1 MYIYKPAR
9 ERLRTKRKHKII
21 KQQHTVL
28 LSRITHTRR
37 HRDAAHQEFFF
48 RILFGHVSISRLRR
62 GRVPVSRV
70 RVAFARWR
78 KVVNAPLHNKKKV
91 VALSAGDYSKFT
103 HSTEPNTHT
112 REEEEEEEEETHARG
127 KRVADHLGEG
137 GRERERDHAVHVL
150 PEVRAGDAGEQ
161 RFAVESLRTPGGVD
175 FVGGVVVERGWI
187 EDDDGGE

>member
-91 VALSAGDYSKFT
+91 VALSAGDCSKFT
-103 HSTEPNTHT
+103 HHAEHHT
-112 REEEEEEEEETHARG
+112 RAVNVSRIISEKAEE
-127 KRVADHLGEG
+127 
-137 GRERERDHAVHVL
+137 RERERSC
-150 PEVRAGDAGEQ
+150 RACAS
-161 RFAVESLRTPGGVD
+161 RSTCRRRRRTKICCRITTHP
-175 FVGGVVVERGWI
+175 RWC
-187 EDDDGGE
+187 